1 MYVCNMY
8 VLSIYIHMYVMH
20 MCIYVCRYVG
30 KQVFSYIYSIVTR
43 GLASK
48 SRDMKLSQRY

>member
-1 MYVCNMY
+1 
-8 VLSIYIHMYVMH
+8 MYVMH